1 MLLIMSYVCTIEY
14 LDGKTEILSSS
25 EIISYDYREGR
36 ISISGVS
43 PLKNDL
49 AKIVGEGHAIL
60 ISKGDL
66 SSEIGRVIPIKGN
79 VRHVS
84 FEEESP

>member
-1 MLLIMSYVCTIEY
+1 MSYVCAIEY
-14 LDGKTEILSSS
+14 MDGRKEPLRNLD
-25 EIISYDYREGR
+25 IISYVCREGR

-43 PLKNDL
+43 PSKVNL
-49 AKIVGEGHAIL
+49 AEMVGEGHAIL
-60 ISKGDL
+60 VSKGDL

-84 FEEESP
+84 FEEDEQPRD